1 MNIQILPNWFKKVAL
16 IVFIVSSIL
25 SGGDDFIAG
34 WNDAQNNK
42 KMNFEQTNHNQHYF
56 TNMIGGEKV
65 IHWIAVLATI
75 SLLTYMIS
83 KEKVED
89 DYIKLIRL
97 ESYQLAFLILV
108 VLSLLSF
115 IINKKFLS
123 DLDDS
128 VNLFMLLYLVVFYIK
143 KRLA

>member
-16 IVFIVSSIL
+16 IVFIVSSVL

-34 WNDAQNNK
+34 WNAAQNK
-42 KMNFEQTNHNQHYF
+42 KMNFEQTNHNQNYY

-65 IHWIAVLATI
+65 VHWIAVLATI

-108 VLSLLSF
+108 GFALLSF

-123 DLDDS
+123 DLNDS
-128 VNLFMLLYLVVFYIK
+128 VNVFMLLYLSVFYFK
-143 KRLA
+143 KKLA